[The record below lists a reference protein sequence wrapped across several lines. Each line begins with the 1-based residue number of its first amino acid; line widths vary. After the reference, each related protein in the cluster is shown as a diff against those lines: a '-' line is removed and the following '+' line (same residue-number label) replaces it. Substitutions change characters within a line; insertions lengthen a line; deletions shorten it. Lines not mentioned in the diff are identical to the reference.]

1 MLKMMRGLKGFVAVS
16 PMLFFLLLFLAVGL
30 ALGDFSRVPLI
41 VVFLLS
47 SFYALLTL
55 RGTSV
60 EERIACFSRGAG
72 SPNMLLMVWIFVLA
86 GAFAQSAKDLGSID
100 AVVNLTLSFLP
111 PEWLLAGLFL
121 SACLVSLSIGT
132 SVGTIVALVP
142 VAAGLATKTGILTPL
157 LVASVVG
164 GAFFGDNLSFISD
177 TTVAATRTQG
187 CRLKDKFR
195 VNILIAL
202 PAAVVTFLLYVFMSH
217 GMSAEPQGGTL
228 HLLKVLPYLFVLV
241 VAILGVNV
249 LLVLAMG
256 ILLTLFVG
264 VAFYGMSVLS
274 FFGSIGTGVLSMSEL
289 ILISMLAG
297 GMLEVVRRNHGID
310 YMLRAISHW
319 VRGKRGAEY
328 SIALLVSLTNLCT
341 ANNTVAILSVGDLVK
356 QISQKYHIDNR
367 MSASLLDIFSCVVQ
381 GLLPYGAQLLMA
393 AGLAAISPMSIIP
406 YLFYPVILG
415 LAALLAIAL
424 RYPRRYNER

>member
-1 MLKMMRGLKGFVAVS
+1 MKMNRSFSGFVSIS
-16 PMLFFLLLFLAVGL
+16 PMLFFLALFLGVGF
-30 ALGDFSRVPLI
+30 ALGDFSKIPLI

-47 SFYALLTL
+47 SFYAVLTL
-55 RGTSV
+55 RGVSV
-60 EERIACFSRGAG
+60 EERIRCFSQGAG

-142 VAAGLATKTGILTPL
+142 VAAGLASKTGIDTPL

-187 CRLKDKFR
+187 CKSMKDKFKA
-195 VNILIAL
+195 NILIAL
-202 PAAVVTFLLYVFMSH
+202 PAAVVTFFLYVFLSN
-217 GMSAEPQGGTL
+217 GLSAESQGGTADAV
-228 HLLKVLPYLFVLV
+228 KVLPYLFVLL
-241 VAILGVNV
+241 VAILGVNE

-256 ILLTLFVG
+256 ILLTMFVG
-264 VAFYGMSVLS
+264 VVFYGMSVLS
-274 FFGSIGTGVLSMSEL
+274 FFGSVATGVLSMSEL
-289 ILISMLAG
+289 IIISMLAG
-297 GMLEVVRRNHGID
+297 GMLEVVRLNHGID
-310 YMLRAISHW
+310 YMLRGISRF
-319 VRGKRGAEY
+319 VRGKRSAEY

-356 QISQKYHIDNR
+356 QIADKYHIDNR

-393 AGLAAISPMSIIP
+393 AGLAAVSPVSIIP
-406 YLFYPVILG
+406 YLYYPMILG
-415 LAALLAIAL
+415 GAALLAIAL
-424 RYPRRYNER
+424 RYPRRYY